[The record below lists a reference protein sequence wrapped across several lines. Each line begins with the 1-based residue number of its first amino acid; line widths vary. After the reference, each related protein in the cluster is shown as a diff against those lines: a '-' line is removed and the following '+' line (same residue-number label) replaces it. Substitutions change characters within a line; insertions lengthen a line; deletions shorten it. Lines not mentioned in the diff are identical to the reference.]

1 MSGKQIGFA
10 IALIGQK
17 AAGKSEAARYFQQI
31 ATNPFAGSFEFQ
43 IFRLSDPLREI
54 ARQRGVENPTTNLLQ
69 DIGDELRATHGSG
82 ALAKMVLEMA
92 LENGQDYN
100 NFVIIDGVRNPG
112 EMQEIR
118 RATDNRCVFIGV
130 TANQLIRFKRFKKRE
145 EERDGGAI
153 ALKDFRQ
160 LDRRDKGYGQ
170 DENGQRVND
179 CLKEV
184 SPDCLIANNGDLWQ
198 FKHKLHNI
206 WINRINVDL
215 LETGPGYS

>member
-130 TANQLIRFKRFKKRE
+130 TANQLIRFKR
-145 EERDGGAI
+145 
-153 ALKDFRQ
+153 
-160 LDRRDKGYGQ
+160 
-170 DENGQRVND
+170 VND